1 MESKEVVEVL
11 RDDDVTFSIRPVPNT
26 CCPDMNNKTIKE
38 LGYCDGCNKIYDK
51 DLFKEKACLALEFQ
65 NSLIKDLI
73 SFEKIADVENAVNT
87 KSAINSYRIMLERRL
102 NGKQ

>member
-1 MESKEVVEVL
+1 MSDNAVEVL
-11 RDDDVTFSIRPVPNT
+11 RGIKSSLLLHEMIEPN
-26 CCPDMNNKTIKE
+26 NE
-38 LGYCDGCNKIYDK
+38 SDK
-51 DLFKEKACLALEFQ
+51 ALSKAILALEGQ

>member
-1 MESKEVVEVL
+1 MELILLDNKEAIEWIKADLGSLKLVEPTEPCMIKQKEHL
-11 RDDDVTFSIRPVPNT
+11 VPAL
-26 CCPDMNNKTIKE
+26 K
-38 LGYCDGCNKIYDK
+38 
-51 DLFKEKACLALEFQ
+51 KACLALEFQ